1 MKFVDLVKIKI
12 KSGKGGDGMTSFRRE
27 KYVPRGGPSGGDG
40 GRGGDVIFEGDENLT
55 TLLDYRYERH
65 RSAEDGEKGQS
76 KKKHGKDGEDRVLH
90 VPVGTTIFNDATG
103 KILADI
109 TEHAQRAVVLKG
121 GRGGRGNVKFTT
133 SRNTAPRISE
143 NGEPGSELEVRL
155 ELKLLADVGLIGK
168 PSVGKSTILSV
179 ISKSRP
185 KIADYHFT
193 TLAPNLGVTGTND
206 ERSFVVADLPGLIE
220 GASQGQ
226 GLGIQFLRHI
236 ERTRVILHV
245 VDMSAFEGR
254 DPYEDYTNI
263 NSELKA
269 YGYGLE
275 ERPQV
280 VIANKMDM
288 PSAEANLEAFK
299 ERYDDAYPIVP
310 ISAHTQE
317 NIDQMLLKTADV
329 LDEQPPF
336 SPYRQEEFEEH
347 VTYTFEP
354 EDTEFTIRKGDDGIF
369 EIGGEAMQRLFE
381 MTDFSEDESVRR
393 FARQMRSLGVDR
405 ELRKLGVENGDTV
418 RLFDVEFEFID

>member
-40 GRGGDVIFEGDENLT
+40 GHGGNIVFEGDENLT

-65 RSAEDGEKGQS
+65 RSAPDGENGQS
-76 KKKHGKDGEDRVLH
+76 KKKHGKDGEDRVLK

-109 TEHAQRAVVLKG
+109 TDHGQQAIVLRG

-143 NGEPGSELEVRL
+143 NGEPGSELDVRL

-193 TLAPNLGVTGTND
+193 TIQPNLGVAGTND
-206 ERSFVVADLPGLIE
+206 DRSFVVADLPGLIE
-220 GASQGQ
+220 GASEGH

-254 DPYEDYTNI
+254 DPYEDYKNI
-263 NSELKA
+263 NAELKA

-288 PSAEANLEAFK
+288 PDSKENLEAFK
-299 ERYDDAYPIVP
+299 ARYEDPYPIIP
-310 ISAHTQE
+310 ISAHTHE
-317 NIDQMLLKTADV
+317 NIDKMLLKTADV
-329 LDEQPPF
+329 LDEQPKF
-336 SPYRQEEFEEH
+336 SPYNQADFEEH

-354 EDTEFTIRKGDDGIF
+354 EDTPFTIRKGDDGIF

-381 MTDFSEDESVRR
+381 MTNFKEDESVRR
-393 FARQMRSLGVDR
+393 FGRQLKNLGVDR
-405 ELRKLGVENGDTV
+405 ELRNLGVENGDTV
-418 RLFDVEFEFID
+418 RIFDAEFEFVD

>member
-27 KYVPRGGPSGGDG
+27 KYVPKGGPSGGDG

-65 RSAEDGEKGQS
+65 RTAENGENGQS
-76 KKKHGKDGEDRVLH
+76 KKKHGKDGEDRVLK
-90 VPVGTTIFNDATG
+90 VPVGTTIFNDESK

-109 TEHAQRAVVLKG
+109 TEHGQRAIVLKG

-143 NGEPGSELEVRL
+143 NGEPGKELEVRL

-193 TLAPNLGVTGTND
+193 TIQPNLGVTGTTD

-220 GASQGQ
+220 GASEGH

-254 DPYEDYTNI
+254 EPFEDYKNI
-263 NSELKA
+263 NAELKA

-275 ERPQV
+275 HRPQI

-288 PSAEANLEAFK
+288 PDAEANLEAFK
-299 ERYDDAYPIVP
+299 ARYEDDYPIIP
-310 ISAHTQE
+310 ISAHTRH
-317 NIDQMLLKTADV
+317 NIEKMLLKTADL
-329 LDEQPPF
+329 LDSQPVF
-336 SPYRQEEFEEH
+336 SPYEQDDFEEH

-354 EDTEFTIRKGDDGIF
+354 EDTPFTIRKGDDGIF
-369 EIGGEAMQRLFE
+369 EIGGDAMERLFE
-381 MTDFSEDESVRR
+381 MTNFKEDESVRR
-393 FARQMRSLGVDR
+393 FSRQLKELGVDG
-405 ELRKLGVENGDTV
+405 ELRNLGVEHGDTI
-418 RLFDVEFEFID
+418 RIFGVEFEFID